1 MDKYGQKIRE
11 IREKNNDTREQL
23 AKKIGLSGSGLGKI
37 ERGER
42 QAKPS
47 LLETISE
54 LYEVPLSFF
63 YGEESEIPKELK
75 DIGVEWI
82 TFAKEM
88 KERDLTPEQ
97 IKSVLDMIRN
107 LGLDKRT

>member
-47 LLETISE
+47 LLEKISD

-63 YGEESEIPKELK
+63 YGEETNIPKELK
-75 DIGVEWI
+75 EIGVEWI

-88 KERDLTPEQ
+88 KERELTPEQ

-107 LGLDKRT
+107 LGLDKKT